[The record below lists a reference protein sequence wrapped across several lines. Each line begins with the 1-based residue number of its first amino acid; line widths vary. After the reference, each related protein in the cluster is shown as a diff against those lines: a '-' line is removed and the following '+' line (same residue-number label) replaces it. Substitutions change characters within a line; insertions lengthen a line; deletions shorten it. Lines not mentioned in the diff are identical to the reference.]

1 MPTKKQHYIP
11 RMLLKRFTMFR
22 VPMRKPLIYQYDKE
36 KGIERLV
43 DIYDICRKNNLY
55 EIKDAKGRISDKE
68 VNLIENGFSR
78 LEFTWNKIIDKI
90 EQGKDINQDDR
101 DMLGVLLVLQLVR
114 TPEVMELTS
123 EWLYEK
129 SVDIGKPLTQNEA
142 DRYMKLALFV
152 WGDVKPEKNWML
164 NILLE
169 KILFGRIIVI
179 YHSNSDF
186 ILNGSRPVLWLK
198 HLATNDVDK
207 CTWYL
212 PIAKNYCIGLVN
224 KETALYKNIGV
235 KKTRC
240 INIQNFLN
248 DGRFIY
254 GSEPISNL
262 IGYEIDKTILDKLK
276 KAIADTKI
284 SLRSS
289 LLMPSYLRLLCSL
302 YSRCDNICG
311 KFTYCRITIHKKAIN
326 N

>member
-1 MPTKKQHYIP
+1 MGYLIIDSPDYKLLKGCEQMPTKKQHYIP
-11 RMLLKRFTMFR
+11 RMLLKRFTVFR

-36 KGIERLV
+36 KEIERLV
-43 DIYDICRKNNLY
+43 DIYDICRKNYLY
-55 EIKDAKGRISDKE
+55 EIKDEKGRISDKE

-114 TPEVMELTS
+114 TPEVMKLTS

-169 KILFGRIIVI
+169 KILFGRTIVI

-289 LLMPSYLRLLCSL
+289 LLMPSYLRLV
-302 YSRCDNICG
+302 
-311 KFTYCRITIHKKAIN
+311 H
-326 N
+326 